1 LARPKVSSYT
11 VEGLARA
18 LTQTEPLGF
27 VPLNPDDPWIET
39 INPGIAEG
47 ELAGGCLTLL
57 AHAVGTPDQPVWRDK
72 IVFLEDVN
80 AEPYEI
86 DANLTQLLRAGVFD
100 GVAGTATFLPNLP
113 GNWAGTPVRE
123 PVAAALGAGAVL
135 VNDARAFAV
144 GESRLGAASGRRT
157 ALFVTVGTGV
167 GGGVVVDGRLHL
179 GIGTAGEFGHQT
191 VDPAGPVCGCGN
203 RGCVEAVACAGA
215 IAAAAEC
222 GTVEEAVE
230 AAQSGDEQARAALEQ
245 AGRALGIALANAV
258 LLLAPERIVVGGGV
272 AGAGD
277 LLLDP
282 IRDELRR
289 RVRVAPI
296 ERIDVVP
303 AELGPGA
310 GAIGAALWAAECA

>member
-1 LARPKVSSYT
+1 VTLHLGLDLGGTNIKWAVVEGDGVAALGSAPTLAR
-11 VEGLARA
+11 EGPGRVVQRLAEVGAAA
-18 LTQTEPLGF
+18 LDGRR
-27 VPLNPDDPWIET
+27 V
-39 INPGIAEG
+39 AS
-47 ELAGGCLTLL
+47 
-57 AHAVGTPDQPVWRDK
+57 VGVGLP
-72 IVFLEDVN
+72 
-80 AEPYEI
+80 
-86 DANLTQLLRAGVFD
+86 GVFD
-100 GVAGTATFLPNLP
+100 GAAGTATFLPNLP
-113 GNWAGTPVRE
+113 GDWAGTPVCA
-123 PVAAALGAGAVL
+123 PVTTALGAPAVL

-144 GESRLGAASGRRT
+144 GESRLGAARGCRT

-203 RGCVEAVACAGA
+203 QGCVEAIACAGA
-215 IAAAAEC
+215 IAASAGCA
-222 GTVEEAVE
+222 TVEEAVE
-230 AAQSGDEQARAALEQ
+230 AGQSGDERARGALEQ

-272 AGAGD
+272 AGAGE

-282 IRDELRR
+282 IRDELRE
-289 RVRVAPI
+289 RVRVAPV
-296 ERIDVVP
+296 EQIDVVP

>member
-1 LARPKVSSYT
+1 MTLHLGLDLGGTNIKWAL
-11 VEGLARA
+11 VEEDGVA
-18 LTQTEPLGF
+18 
-27 VPLNPDDPWIET
+27 
-39 INPGIAEG
+39 
-47 ELAGGCLTLL
+47 
-57 AHAVGTPDQPVWRDK
+57 AVGSAPTFAHEGPERVVQR
-72 IVFLEDVN
+72 L
-80 AEPYEI
+80 AEVGAAAL
-86 DANLTQLLRAGVFD
+86 DGRRAAAVGIGLPGVFD

>member
-1 LARPKVSSYT
+1 MTLHLGLDLGGTNIKWAL
-11 VEGLARA
+11 VEEAA
-18 LTQTEPLGF
+18 
-27 VPLNPDDPWIET
+27 V
-39 INPGIAEG
+39 A
-47 ELAGGCLTLL
+47 
-57 AHAVGTPDQPVWRDK
+57 AVGSAPTFAHEGPERVVRR
-72 IVFLEDVN
+72 L
-80 AEPYEI
+80 AEVGAAAL
-86 DANLTQLLRAGVFD
+86 DGRRAAAVGIGLPGVFD
-100 GVAGTATFLPNLP
+100 GAAGTATFLPNLP
-113 GNWAGTPVRE
+113 GEWAGTPVCA

-135 VNDARAFAV
+135 LNDARAFAV
-144 GESRLGAASGRRT
+144 GESRLGAARGCRT

-215 IAAAAEC
+215 IAAAAARE
-222 GTVEEAVE
+222 TVEAAVE
-230 AAQSGDEQARAALEQ
+230 AAQSGDERARAALEQ

-272 AGAGD
+272 AGAGE

-282 IRDELRR
+282 IRAELRE
-289 RVRVAPI
+289 RVRVAPV

-310 GAIGAALWAAECA
+310 GAIGAALWAADRA